1 MMWKGSSPHSIISQE
16 GYVVARYR
24 TGEKECFRPSFKGQ
38 FIGDTFTTAA
48 EAKAYCDTHLAN
60 QGRK

>member
-1 MMWKGSSPHSIISQE
+1 MIWKGSSAHSIISRE

-24 TGEKECFRPSFKGQ
+24 TGEKECFRPSLKGQ
-38 FIGDTFTTAA
+38 FIGELYDTAA
-48 EAKAYCDTHLAN
+48 QAKAYCDTHLAN